1 MAEFVDYI
9 SNMGL
14 NDPNLQPHDGRNQRV
29 EPGTYDWEITKAVF
43 DQSKKGN
50 RTLRVT
56 AIVTTEDSPMK
67 GRSLVGTYVIS
78 EDDFARRRMKALVEA
93 TGVQVDANGGLSKDA
108 FVGTHFTA
116 DVVVDT
122 FDDIDSKTGQPV
134 TKDFTK
140 WIGERPYEGAAPA
153 ASAKPAA
160 APAAAGAAPRRPA
173 APAANGGNGS
183 ARPRS

>member
-14 NDPNLQPHDGRNQRV
+14 NDPNLTPHDGRNQRV

-93 TGVQVDANGGLSKDA
+93 TGVQIDAQGGLSKDA

-140 WIGERPYEGAAPA
+140 WIGERPYEGAAPV
-153 ASAKPAA
+153 ASTKAA
-160 APAAAGAAPRRPA
+160 APAANAGTAPRRPA
-173 APAANGGNGS
+173 APATNGNG

>member
-14 NDPNLQPHDGRNQRV
+14 NDPNLTPHDGRNQRV

-56 AIVTTEDSPMK
+56 AVVTTEESPMK

-140 WIGERPYEGAAPA
+140 WIGERPYEGTAPVAA
-153 ASAKPAA
+153 ASKPAA
-160 APAAAGAAPRRPA
+160 APAASGSAPRRPA
-173 APAANGGNGS
+173 APATNGNGA

>member
-14 NDPNLQPHDGRNQRV
+14 NDPNLTPHDGRNQRV
-29 EPGTYDWEITKAVF
+29 EPGTYDWEITKAIF

-50 RTLRVT
+50 RTLRLT
-56 AIVTTEDSPMK
+56 AQVVTEDSPMK

-78 EDDFARRRMKALVEA
+78 EDDFARRRMKAIVEA
-93 TGVQVDANGGLSKDA
+93 TGVEIDAQGGLSKDA
-108 FVGTHFTA
+108 FVGTRFTA

-122 FDDIDSKTGQPV
+122 FDDIDAKTGLPV

-140 WIGERPYEGAAPA
+140 WNGERTYEGAALT
-153 ASAKPAA
+153 ASAKPAV
-160 APAAAGAAPRRPA
+160 APAAAAGTAPRRPA
-173 APAANGGNGS
+173 APAATGNG
-183 ARPRS
+183 RPTAPR

>member
-14 NDPNLQPHDGRNQRV
+14 NDPNLTPHDGRNQRV

-56 AIVTTEDSPMK
+56 ANVITEDSPMK

-78 EDDFARRRMKALVEA
+78 EDEFARRRMKALVEA

-140 WIGERPYEGAAPA
+140 WIGERPYEGSAPVQAAKPTAPA
-153 ASAKPAA
+153 STAT
-160 APAAAGAAPRRPA
+160 APRRPA
-173 APAANGGNGS
+173 APATNGNG

>member
-14 NDPNLQPHDGRNQRV
+14 NDPSLIPHDGRNQRV

-56 AIVTTEDSPMK
+56 AIVNTEDSPMK

-140 WIGERPYEGAAPA
+140 WIGERPYEGSAPAAAASKPAAPA
-153 ASAKPAA
+153 ATA
-160 APAAAGAAPRRPA
+160 AAPRRPA
-173 APAANGGNGS
+173 APATNGNGA